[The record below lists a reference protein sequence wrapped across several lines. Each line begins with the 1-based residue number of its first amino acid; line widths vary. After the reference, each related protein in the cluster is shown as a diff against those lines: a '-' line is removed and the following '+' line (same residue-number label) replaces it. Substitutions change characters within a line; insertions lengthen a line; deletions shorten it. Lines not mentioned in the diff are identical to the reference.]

1 MTSTT
6 PPLTTVISG
15 VTPGLESVS
24 AGQDTQVL
32 TVTDPV
38 HSTPG
43 AGGVTTSAP
52 VKTLPPALLST
63 APAPVLLAGEVPG
76 VTLPVSRVGMVS
88 SADTSASVPMEE
100 CVTMCLGS
108 VSVSQVRILFVLWWR
123 VLDVETNLRFSHWFI
138 VLLID

>member
-1 MTSTT
+1 M
-6 PPLTTVISG
+6 
-15 VTPGLESVS
+15 
-24 AGQDTQVL
+24 
-32 TVTDPV
+32 
-38 HSTPG
+38 
-43 AGGVTTSAP
+43 
-52 VKTLPPALLST
+52 
-63 APAPVLLAGEVPG
+63 
-76 VTLPVSRVGMVS
+76 TLPVARVGMVS